1 MGVDVE
7 SAEYVVQVK
16 AMTAPIGRPVVQQT
30 FGVAMSRAKKALV
43 FSLGGFTNEALEWAT
58 VAGVGLF
65 EFDLQG
71 QPVPLN
77 HSASRIAASTVDSS
91 GHSSRILVADAGEAF
106 TWLSARAAGDGHSQ
120 AHVLVV
126 GDGVFCQGVVSLLS
140 DSTQLPVRVFRFDAR
155 IHDEREL
162 IARMSVVADGDQ
174 LVIHPIERLPQLS
187 RDQLAKALEESLVD
201 IVLGSGPTAQLITV
215 ELPRFSLIGVSEQP
229 GLMSTELRGM
239 FGYWL
244 IQDA

>member
-1 MGVDVE
+1 VISNV
-7 SAEYVVQVK
+7 
-16 AMTAPIGRPVVQQT
+16 
-30 FGVAMSRAKKALV
+30 
-43 FSLGGFTNEALEWAT
+43 GGFQF
-58 VAGVGLF
+58 LF
-65 EFDLQG
+65 RVL
-71 QPVPLN
+71 
-77 HSASRIAASTVDSS
+77 
-91 GHSSRILVADAGEAF
+91 
-106 TWLSARAAGDGHSQ
+106 GDGP
-120 AHVLVV
+120 
-126 GDGVFCQGVVSLLS
+126 FCQRVVSLLS

-174 LVIHPIERLPQLS
+174 LVIHPIERLPQPS
-187 RDQLAKALEESLVD
+187 RDQLAKALKESLVD
-201 IVLGSGPTAQLITV
+201 IVLGSCPTAQVITV